1 MDSALKG
8 LPGTVRARSSPPY
21 GSRAADDVAYPRA
34 VTVITWVTP
43 DLDETAARFRERL
56 GFHVDDERPS
66 VRLANGV
73 IELVAE
79 EQTAGPRAFPGERIS
94 GAFSVAGSNDGA
106 PRPVHPNGAASLLA
120 VGWGTVDHERAAAAR
135 TGVRYV
141 FAGLDPLLGSASWL
155 ATDNST
161 AAHATA
167 GRSSTQTPPSE
178 LLMEPAREGPL
189 AAALARHG
197 EGPIALYVR
206 VLPRRWDDLHA
217 ELSRRGASLRGPV
230 PLPFGD
236 AYLVR
241 PERPW
246 GPFLI
251 FVRVPSTDGATGR
264 PGPAGA

>member
-1 MDSALKG
+1 
-8 LPGTVRARSSPPY
+8 
-21 GSRAADDVAYPRA
+21 VAYARA
-34 VTVITWVTP
+34 VTVITWLTP
-43 DLDETAARFRERL
+43 DLDETVARFRDRL
-56 GFHVDDERPS
+56 GFHVDDTRPS
-66 VRLANGV
+66 IRLANGA

-79 EQTAGPRAFPGERIS
+79 QSDGERGKLPGPRPFPGERITS
-94 GAFSVAGSNDGA
+94 AFGVAAQDDGA
-106 PRPVHPNGAASLLA
+106 PRPVHPNGAAGLLA
-120 VGWGTVDHERAAAAR
+120 IGWGTVDHERAAAAR

-155 ATDNST
+155 ATDNS
-161 AAHATA
+161 AARQPA
-167 GRSSTQTPPSE
+167 GRSSAQTPQAPPGE

-197 EGPIALYVR
+197 EGPVAVYVR

-217 ELSRRGASLRGPV
+217 ELSRRGANLRGPV

-264 PGPAGA
+264 PGSSGA

>member
-1 MDSALKG
+1 
-8 LPGTVRARSSPPY
+8 
-21 GSRAADDVAYPRA
+21 
-34 VTVITWVTP
+34 VTVITWLTP
-43 DLDETAARFRERL
+43 DLDETVTRFRDRL
-56 GFHVDDERPS
+56 GFHVDEARPS
-66 VRLANGV
+66 IRLANGV
-73 IELVAE
+73 IELVEDE
-79 EQTAGPRAFPGERIS
+79 EHAGPRAFPGERIS
-94 GAFSVAGSNDGA
+94 GAFSVAAPDDGA
-106 PRPVHPNGAASLLA
+106 PRPVHPNGAAGLLA
-120 VGWGTVDHERAAAAR
+120 IGWGTVDHERAAAAR

-141 FAGLDPLLGSASWL
+141 FAGLDSLLGSASWL
-155 ATDNST
+155 ATDTS
-161 AAHATA
+161 AAARQPA
-167 GRSSTQTPPSE
+167 ARSSAQAPPGE

-197 EGPIALYVR
+197 EGPIAVYVR

-217 ELSRRGASLRGPV
+217 ELSSRGASLRGPV

-251 FVRVPSTDGATGR
+251 FVRVPSMDGATGR